1 MIGIQGLIACI
12 ASIPQV
18 PEPCPSWK
26 TMTTIPNAAAS
37 ETRLRI
43 TALSGSTSDRNAREQ
58 DVGQRQHEGKQVG
71 EVAVDGVDEV
81 AIDGRSPA
89 DGRVR
94 PFQRSLG

>member
-12 ASIPQV
+12 ASIPQI

-43 TALSGSTSDRNAREQ
+43 TALSGSTSDRNARAS
-58 DVGQRQHEGKQVG
+58 RM
-71 EVAVDGVDEV
+71 
-81 AIDGRSPA
+81 
-89 DGRVR
+89 
-94 PFQRSLG
+94 